1 MEIKDIKP
9 KYRIGDTFR
18 EKGVRSFIWWN
29 IDKIEIGVV
38 EPIYTLTTR
47 PFDSCKIVIGES
59 ALDEK
64 YYKTS
69 ISNF

>member
-9 KYRIGDTFR
+9 KYQIGDTFR
-18 EKGVRSFIWWN
+18 EKGVRGYIWWN
-29 IDKIEIGVV
+29 IDEIEFGVV

-47 PFDSCKIVIGES
+47 PFYNKITIGES

-69 ISNF
+69 IINL